1 VFPLPTA
8 LPKAAITRLK
18 SLKEMHTVTEILNAS
33 ETVFYICFLI
43 KNAAKTN
50 RWQLNCYHLLKSVFS
65 GLPKLLTK
73 SQNNPKLLIKS
84 QKMYL
89 Y

>member
-8 LPKAAITRLK
+8 LPKAAITKLK
-18 SLKEMHTVTEILNAS
+18 FLKETHKVTEILTAS
-33 ETVFYICFLI
+33 EIVFYICFLI
-43 KNAAKTN
+43 KKAAYAN